1 VRERGTQIAL
11 PDSIFRSGRHAAHPW
26 HVDVQRFDRYA
37 SNHRGLLSFEAS
49 GMTRRQ
55 WNDAIARGDAESR
68 HRNVMRLY
76 GAKSTLEMRIEAAV
90 LAAAPDALASHRSS
104 AALWGV
110 ERPANDPIDIIL
122 PRRTRRARL
131 SGVVVHRPRDML
143 QLRPVWR
150 LGIAT
155 TDPLRTL
162 VDLGAVDP
170 SGVDAALLRFVVGG
184 FVTPRAVRAALVR
197 HSQHGRHGVVALR
210 EALDRWSLDDKPA
223 DSDLESLMGEILVTF
238 GLPPAEFHATVCG
251 YEVDFLII
259 GTNVVV
265 ECDGWTIHGA
275 DHDQFEFD
283 RVRDAEL
290 LANGFITLRVTWR
303 QMVRSPRAV
312 ARRIDQTLAQW
323 SPDVLTTARPTRS
336 GADLGA
342 TRRL

>member
-1 VRERGTQIAL
+1 
-11 PDSIFRSGRHAAHPW
+11 
-26 HVDVQRFDRYA
+26 
-37 SNHRGLLSFEAS
+37 
-49 GMTRRQ
+49 
-55 WNDAIARGDAESR
+55 
-68 HRNVMRLY
+68 
-76 GAKSTLEMRIEAAV
+76 
-90 LAAAPDALASHRSS
+90 
-104 AALWGV
+104 
-110 ERPANDPIDIIL
+110 
-122 PRRTRRARL
+122 
-131 SGVVVHRPRDML
+131 ML

-170 SGVDAALLRFVVGG
+170 SGVDAALLRFVVDG

-238 GLPPAEFHATVCG
+238 GLPPAEFHSNVCG

-265 ECDGWTIHGA
+265 ECDGWTAHGA

-283 RVRDAEL
+283 RVRDADL
-290 LANGFITLRVTWR
+290 LAQGYITLRVTWR

-312 ARRIDQTLAQW
+312 AKRIEHTLAQW
-323 SPDVLTTARPTRS
+323 SPDVLTAAPPPRS
-336 GADLGA
+336 IADLGA
-342 TRRL
+342 TGRR